1 MFADETRD
9 NETELRGRENFK
21 INVFYVVWDSLVQ
34 DLRRRLESYSEVE
47 STLKCFFIN
56 DQNIIDDSLE
66 KLSVKYQGDIK
77 SSNLR
82 EEFQHFQILC
92 KNSNSVTINQKF
104 KLAQSV
110 RSIFPNIITLLE
122 IYFTIPLP
130 NTSAARSFS
139 ALKRVK
145 NCLRSTMG
153 KNRLDALSLLNVES
167 DSMDNIDAGS
177 LIKRLC
183 IEESKKK
190 IYFKGSFIKKIN
202 I

>member
-1 MFADETRD
+1 MRV
-9 NETELRGRENFK
+9 RVNFK
-21 INVFYVVWDSLVQ
+21 INVFYVVCDSLVH

-47 STLKCFFIN
+47 STFKCFFIN

-122 IYFTIPLP
+122 IYFTIPLS
-130 NTSAARSFS
+130 NTFAERSFS

-167 DSMDNIDAGS
+167 DSMDNIDADS
-177 LIKRLC
+177 LIKDFALKEARRKYISTDRL
-183 IEESKKK
+183 
-190 IYFKGSFIKKIN
+190 
-202 I
+202 